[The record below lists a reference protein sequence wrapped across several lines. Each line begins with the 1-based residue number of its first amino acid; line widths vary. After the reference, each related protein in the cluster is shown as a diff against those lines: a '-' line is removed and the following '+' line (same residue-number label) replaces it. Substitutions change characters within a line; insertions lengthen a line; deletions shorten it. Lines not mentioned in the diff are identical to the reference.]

1 MKKITIL
8 TCGVPL
14 LCLFLWQ
21 GCKKNDFENP
31 KLAEH
36 DVELAFP
43 LFNTNLGV
51 SDLVN
56 NLLKGNDTKEL
67 LTVNA
72 DNTLTLSYS
81 GDVSET
87 KATKILDILD
97 SIPGFP
103 VDTSYFK
110 FSFDNIPNGVN
121 IRKAR
126 LNAGTIGAIIFN
138 NLPEKIHGT
147 FFLPQLTKDGVP
159 YSIPFEIQ
167 SGGAGGQTIDVTGY
181 DLTSQDNDLLIQY
194 DAYLE
199 DGTKILKLPGNG
211 GFPAVFM
218 TLQNLTFSYLEGYW
232 DKVEYDLN
240 TDTIDIN
247 INQINLNGD
256 VKVKNPKITI
266 TVFNSWGFP
275 TRGLIKYLRFKAKN
289 GDLLELV
296 SPVIVAGTEVG
307 IDFNYPSFA
316 AGEVGQ
322 TKATT
327 FYFDESNSNIAE
339 IFNSNPVQMIYKVQG
354 LANAESDPTLIG
366 FITDTST
373 VRMNV
378 QVELLLEGQ
387 LLNFPAEQSLNLD
400 FGTFADSTGFE
411 SAEFK
416 LVTENGMPLTT
427 NMQVYFRDINEN
439 NIDSLFAEGPQDAIR
454 SAPVDPLTGLTTGI
468 TRTETFIPFTAARFE
483 NLRLYAKKAFLQAAF
498 STAEDGTV
506 PVKILNNQGAVVKMG
521 IRLKR

>member
-1 MKKITIL
+1 MKNLTIRI
-8 TCGVPL
+8 CGML
-14 LCLFLWQ
+14 LLGIFIWQ
-21 GCKKNDFENP
+21 GCKKGDFENP
-31 KLAEH
+31 KLAAH
-36 DVELAFP
+36 DSEFAFP
-43 LFNTNLGV
+43 LFNTNLNI
-51 SDLVN
+51 SDLVGK
-56 NLLKGNDTKEL
+56 LLKGNDTKESL
-67 LTVNA
+67 VVNA

-87 KATKILDILD
+87 KATKILDFLNTVI
-97 SIPGFP
+97 GFP
-103 VDTSYFK
+103 VDTSYFRY
-110 FSFDNIPNGVN
+110 SFDLIPNGVN
-121 IRKAR
+121 IRKAE
-126 LNAGTIGAIIFN
+126 LNGGTIGAIIFN
-138 NLPEKIHGT
+138 TLPQKIHGT
-147 FFLPQLTKDGVP
+147 FYLPQLTKNGVP

-167 SGGAGGQTIDVTGY
+167 PGGAGGQTIDMAGY
-181 DLTSQDNDLLIQY
+181 SLLSQGNDLIIQY

-199 DGTKILKLPGNG
+199 DGTKILKLPGNNG
-211 GFPAVFM
+211 IPAVVM
-218 TLQNLTFSYLEGYW
+218 TLQYLTFSYLEGYW

-247 INQINLNGD
+247 INQIGLNGE

-266 TVFNSWGFP
+266 TVYNSWGFP

-289 GDLLELV
+289 GDLLELK
-296 SPVIVAGTEVG
+296 SPVIIEGTDVG

-327 FYFDESNSNIAE
+327 FYFDETNSNIAE
-339 IFNSNPVQMIYKVQG
+339 IFNSNPTQMIYKVQG
-354 LANAESDPTLIG
+354 LANAESDPSLIG

-387 LLNFPAEQSLNLD
+387 LLNFPAEQNLNLD
-400 FGTFADSTGFE
+400 FGSFADSTGFE

-416 LVTENGMPLTT
+416 LVTENGMPMTT
-427 NMQVYFRDINEN
+427 SMQIYFRDINDV
-439 NIDSLFAEGPQDAIR
+439 NIDSLFADGPQDAIR
-454 SAPVDPLTGLTTGI
+454 SAPVDAVTGLTTGI

-483 NLRLYAKKAFLQAAF
+483 NLRIKAKKGFFKAAF
-498 STAEDGTV
+498 STAQDGAV

-521 IRLKR
+521 VKLKR